1 MTYWC
6 YKFLFEWFNDTF
18 LCQHI
23 GCTLQLMLEDFISI
37 LNIMVALET
46 SDGWRWL
53 IRIRQIV
60 VGGKQIC
67 HVHNF
72 CIQKVKLWGIG
83 ILVGFLKK
91 MIHLIIIARVSICLF
106 FFLQFFNFFYRWH
119 WVCGYA
125 CDFYSD
131 IGVRVVKLQTLIKS
145 KHNGVKDINHLQ
157 SKNSTRRNLKY
168 VCYYIQVFICKL
180 YFKNEKT

>member
-1 MTYWC
+1 MSTYRLYTATYARRFHINSEYHGCPGDVGWLTVVDSDPTDRC
-6 YKFLFEWFNDTF
+6 GWETNLPRPQFLYSKSKTMRNWNSGWFFKKNDTF
-18 LCQHI
+18 DNN
-23 GCTLQLMLEDFISI
+23 CTCIHML
-37 LNIMVALET
+37 V
-46 SDGWRWL
+46 
-53 IRIRQIV
+53 
-60 VGGKQIC
+60 
-67 HVHNF
+67 
-72 CIQKVKLWGIG
+72 
-83 ILVGFLKK
+83 
-91 MIHLIIIARVSICLF
+91 